1 MRESIFWINK
11 KMVGYKNFAKVASEQ
26 DCFAYYIARLDL
38 DLGIDIPW
46 KKPESEVYSWLEK
59 EIAKWYNWSNREFII
74 CLPTLRVLLKNKE
87 IVKQW
92 LLRVGAP
99 EEVWKE
105 LKIEMPVLKVK
116 KIRKGVEG
124 KQLQLF

>member
-38 DLGIDIPW
+38 DLSMNIFW
-46 KKPESEVYSWLEK
+46 KKPEPKVYSWLEK

-74 CLPTLRVLLKNKE
+74 CRPTLRALLKNKE
-87 IVKQW
+87 VVKQW

-116 KIRKGVEG
+116 KIRKGIEG